1 MKNRKKEAEKK
12 PNFSIVLSQEAKRF
26 LELANEKTREKI
38 LKNMRTS
45 TIEIDNS
52 LFKKLSGTNI
62 WEFRTKYEKKQY
74 RLLAFWDKDKDT
86 DQKTLV
92 IVTNGFITKDM
103 QTPPEEIETADNL
116 RVQYFNQKINNN
128 D

>member
-1 MKNRKKEAEKK
+1 
-12 PNFSIVLSQEAKRF
+12 
-26 LELANEKTREKI
+26 
-38 LKNMRTS
+38 MRTS

-92 IVTNGFITKDM
+92 IVTHGFIKKDKK
-103 QTPPEEIETADNL
+103 TPPKEIEKAENL

-128 D
+128 E